1 MDGSDHQSSVISGR
15 KEVLGVL
22 AAARQTVRRTGLSVP
37 MQRLLDLKKRSG
49 RAMGVLARPD
59 VAEVNALALV
69 RKNGGSDRGDAGR
82 PASNGM
88 PSCSKSP

>member
-1 MDGSDHQSSVISGR
+1 MNSTAEQAHEERPFIGSSLVLTHAQDRVMDGSDHQSSVISGR

-49 RAMGVLARPD
+49 RAMEVLA
-59 VAEVNALALV
+59 
-69 RKNGGSDRGDAGR
+69 
-82 PASNGM
+82 
-88 PSCSKSP
+88 